1 MFKGIY
7 VKRPYLVQKIDVC
20 EQNIIVRT
28 FQNMSLIN
36 SDKKNV
42 RDNSNNLIAWSME
55 AAIHCTVQPMLNH
68 LDLGK

>member
-1 MFKGIY
+1 
-7 VKRPYLVQKIDVC
+7 
-20 EQNIIVRT
+20 
-28 FQNMSLIN
+28 MSLIN